1 MTQSLD
7 SQIASQ
13 LTRYKKAFEKDPEAF
28 PDQLDMMWSG
38 LAYQSVFEVEI
49 SEDPCIVVR
58 YYLDHR
64 GDLISANIAATD
76 ERGREI
82 TGRTVSPEH
91 PLWDAYRT
99 WLEIYDANEV
109 ADIEAVAEAHQEPGT
124 ISHRELM
131 TELGLE
137 DESEG

>member
-1 MTQSLD
+1 MTHSLD
-7 SQIASQ
+7 SQIVAQ
-13 LTRYKKAFEKDPEAF
+13 LGRFQKAFEKDPEAF
-28 PDQLDMMWSG
+28 PDQLDTMWSG
-38 LAYQSVFEVEI
+38 LAHQAVFEVEI
-49 SEDPCIVVR
+49 GEDPCIVVR
-58 YYLDHR
+58 YHLDHR

-109 ADIEAVAEAHQEPGT
+109 ADVEAAAEARQEPGT
-124 ISHRELM
+124 IAHLELM
-131 TELGLE
+131 TELGLGDE
-137 DESEG
+137 DEA